1 MYSREHMDSNPS
13 YGRFGDERYQSSF
26 NSPYHVD
33 HHHGYKPPELAQT
46 PRNPERRSSFHSINS
61 SDLIIDDMSFY
72 HFGECILYEV
82 EKETSSISR
91 GREKS
96 TAIVVQLNEMLSMK
110 ELIDFNNSLKF
121 RLKKFGPPHRNMSQL
136 EELVHDCDRVFG
148 DELRQL
154 VYQKVPISPLH
165 SSSRVKMEHYHDIS
179 STPKSQNVL
188 RFSYPEKPKLDLTNY
203 VIPNE
208 ISDSPKEPQFSVG
221 YDGMLNSRDQS
232 NGTSIT
238 AMSTASD
245 DMDDHVYTIDVHDVI
260 KGITPR
266 AKKNMKDVRYSNS
279 IRAQSSG
286 NQRTQIPTPTKKAT
300 ILHKSRREVQVMA
313 PATLPENFVFE
324 ARMGDE
330 IFMVVVVSCD
340 KYKNFQSLCINI
352 SYF

>member
-1 MYSREHMDSNPS
+1 MYSREHLDSNPS
-13 YGRFGDERYQSSF
+13 YGRFGDERYHSSY
-26 NSPYHVD
+26 NDPYHVD
-33 HHHGYKPPELAQT
+33 LHYGYKPPEVAQT
-46 PRNPERRSSFHSINS
+46 PRNPERRSPFHSINS
-61 SDLIIDDMSFY
+61 SDLIIDDISFY

-96 TAIVVQLNEMLSMK
+96 IAIAVQLNEMLSMK
-110 ELIDFNNSLKF
+110 ELIDFNNSLKL

-148 DELRQL
+148 DELRQM
-154 VYQKVPISPLH
+154 VYHKAPIS
-165 SSSRVKMEHYHDIS
+165 SSHPPSHFKMEHYHDMS

-203 VIPNE
+203 VIQNE
-208 ISDSPKEPQFSVG
+208 ISASPKEPQFSVG
-221 YDGMLNSRDQS
+221 NVETLNSRIQS

-245 DMDDHVYTIDVHDVI
+245 DMDDHVYTIDVQDVI
-260 KGITPR
+260 KGLSPR
-266 AKKNMKDVRYSNS
+266 VKKNIKDVRYSDF
-279 IRAQSSG
+279 IRAQSNR

-330 IFMVVVVSCD
+330 IFMVVVVSYD
-340 KYKNFQSLCINI
+340 KYKNFQFLYINK